1 MQNIYRFCIYAICMA
16 SAGFSVKRNA
26 EYKKNIIV
34 HNCRGTLW
42 SLLASMLNQRLPGPP
57 KKRVTACSLLH
68 QQQQQQQQQQEEE
81 EEEEEKQKKKNK
93 NKKKKNKEEE
103 KQRRGRRRRRRKRR
117 RTRTQTRRA
126 RTKMRTEDVWY
137 DGCKLLYDKNIILCS
152 APARARRAREQHLR
166 SHYYT

>member
-1 MQNIYRFCIYAICMA
+1 MQNIYRFCIYANCMA
-16 SAGFSVKRNA
+16 SAGCSVKRNA
-26 EYKKNIIV
+26 AYQKNIIV

-42 SLLASMLNQRLPGPP
+42 SLLASMLNQRLPGPQ
-57 KKRVTACSLLH
+57 KKRVTSCSLLH
-68 QQQQQQQQQQEEE
+68 QQQQQQQQEEE
-81 EEEEEKQKKKNK
+81 EEEEKQKKK

-103 KQRRGRRRRRRKRR
+103 KQRRRKTRKGRRRRRKRR

-152 APARARRAREQHLR
+152 APARTRRAHEQHIR